1 MSANL
6 TEGYEEI
13 AVDTWREFQRNRRRY
28 GRKIRCATG
37 CTDCCHHL
45 FSITEIEAAEISRA
59 VKRLPADVRPPLI
72 QQAKMYERARREIML
87 RHGYI
92 QARGNLP
99 SPETR
104 LACPA
109 LVDGR
114 CAVYDSRP
122 LICRK
127 YGMPVVDPTQPG
139 RPFACE
145 LNFKRGETIDD
156 PRLVTI
162 QTGINE
168 RWTSLQQGYDQA
180 GGRRAE
186 LPISVARAI
195 MEDFEA
201 YLPR

>member
-1 MSANL
+1 MKHAIDKEFS
-6 TEGYEEI
+6 EI
-13 AVDTWREFQRNRRRY
+13 AKGIDAEFERNRRLH
-28 GRKIRCATG
+28 GSKIHCDAG
-37 CTDCCHHL
+37 CTGCCHHL
-45 FSITEIEAAEISRA
+45 FFITEIEAAAVSRA
-59 VKRLPADVRPPLI
+59 VKGSSPDLRSKLK
-72 QQAKMYERARREIML
+72 QQARAHEPARQEIMR

-99 SPETR
+99 TPETR

-109 LVDGR
+109 LLGGR
-114 CAVYDSRP
+114 CAIYESRP

-127 YGMPVVDPTQPG
+127 YGMPVVDPGQPG
-139 RPFACE
+139 RTFACE
-145 LNFKRGETIDD
+145 LNFKRGETIGD

-195 MEDFEA
+195 MEDFEP
-201 YLPR
+201 YLP